1 MDTGEKHDILY
12 RLPDGKY
19 VSYDAEK
26 HGKFDVRGQRIGDSL
41 DGREVGDVAQ
51 DVEYEAQGL
60 VDEGETRNTF
70 KLEQDLQSA
79 LRRDI
84 SQIEAGL
91 KIVDGGAERKVDAG
105 YIDITAEDA
114 RGNLVDIELK
124 ANFARPDSL
133 TQVMAYMASLG
144 DEEQRPV
151 RGILVAA
158 DFHDRLLLAA
168 QVAPNLLLKTYSYKF
183 TFEDM

>member
-1 MDTGEKHDILY
+1 MASKYELPVWALLRKCIAESTEPMTRQQIIRWFERNNPKIENATVSTHIHTRCVQRSYRLDTGEKHDILY

-19 VSYDAEK
+19 VSFDAEK

-91 KIVDGGAERKVDAG
+91 
-105 YIDITAEDA
+105 
-114 RGNLVDIELK
+114 
-124 ANFARPDSL
+124 
-133 TQVMAYMASLG
+133 
-144 DEEQRPV
+144 
-151 RGILVAA
+151 
-158 DFHDRLLLAA
+158 
-168 QVAPNLLLKTYSYKF
+168 
-183 TFEDM
+183 